1 MPALPAAGSASV
13 ARTVATNTLIADR
26 QSSAVR
32 RLLFLTGAV
41 VFVDTLFFAALTPLL
56 PHYAHSLALGKTGAG
71 VLSGAY
77 PAGAF
82 LGAIPSGLVAGRLG
96 VKPTTIVGLT
106 LVAACT
112 ILFGLADEAWQLDLA
127 RFAQGLASAFS
138 WTGAIGWLVAAA
150 PAGRRGRLIG
160 NAFAAAVVGALFGP
174 VIGGIA
180 SVAGIRWTF
189 SAVGLAS
196 FGLVAWA
203 ALTPGETGHEPQSPV
218 HLVRALGDRRILVA
232 GWFVVL
238 PALLFGVVGVLA
250 PLRLAQ
256 LGFGAV
262 AIGAVFLCSAAFE
275 AVNNVLL
282 GRTSDRHGPL
292 PPIFVGLVASIA
304 VAAVLP
310 WPDNR
315 FLLGVLVV
323 AAGLSFGTFF
333 TPGMTLLSNLAESR
347 GLRVGYA
354 SALVN
359 LAWAPGQTLGAVGG
373 GALAH
378 ATHDAVPYLALAGI
392 CALTLLALWRF
403 HASLGLTTPSAR
415 ESNGSS
421 SPITGDA

>member
-1 MPALPAAGSASV
+1 M
-13 ARTVATNTLIADR
+13 RK
-26 QSSAVR
+26 
-32 RLLFLTGAV
+32 LLFLTGAV

-56 PHYAHSLALGKTGAG
+56 PHFADSLGLGKTGAG
-71 VLSGAY
+71 VLSAAY

-96 VKPTTIVGLT
+96 VKPTTVVGLT
-106 LVAACT
+106 LVATCT
-112 ILFGLADEAWQLDLA
+112 ILFGLADQAWQLDLA

-138 WTGAIGWLVAAA
+138 WTGAIGWLVAGA

-174 VIGGIA
+174 VIGGVA
-180 SVAGIRWTF
+180 SVAGIGWTF
-189 SAVGLAS
+189 GAVGVAS

-203 ALTPGETGHEPQSPV
+203 ALTPGEEGHEPQSPA

-250 PLRLAQ
+250 PLRLAE

-262 AIGAVFLCSAAFE
+262 AIGAVFLCSAAVE
-275 AVNNVLL
+275 AANNVVL

-292 PPIFVGLVASIA
+292 PPIFAGLVASIV
-304 VAAVLP
+304 VAALLP
-310 WPDNR
+310 WPGNR
-315 FLLGVLVV
+315 FLLAVLVV

-333 TPGMTLLSNLAESR
+333 TPGMTLLSNLAEAR
-347 GLRVGYA
+347 GLRFGYA

-359 LAWAPGQTLGAVGG
+359 LAWAPGQTLGAAGG

-378 ATHDAVPYLALAGI
+378 ATRDAVPYLVLAAI
-392 CALTLLALWRF
+392 CALTLLALWRS
-403 HASLGLTTPSAR
+403 HVSIGLTTQSAP
-415 ESNGSS
+415 ESSSSS
-421 SPITGDA
+421 SPTTGGA

>member
-1 MPALPAAGSASV
+1 M
-13 ARTVATNTLIADR
+13 RK
-26 QSSAVR
+26 
-32 RLLFLTGAV
+32 LLFLTGAV

-56 PHYAHSLALGKTGAG
+56 PHFADSLGLGKTGAG
-71 VLSGAY
+71 VLSAAY

-96 VKPTTIVGLT
+96 VKPTTVVGLT
-106 LVAACT
+106 LVATCT
-112 ILFGLADEAWQLDLA
+112 ILFGLADQAWQLDLA

-138 WTGAIGWLVAAA
+138 WTGAIGWLVAGA

-174 VIGGIA
+174 VIGGVA
-180 SVAGIRWTF
+180 SVAGIGWTF
-189 SAVGLAS
+189 GAVGVAS

-203 ALTPGETGHEPQSPV
+203 ALTPGEEGHEPQSPA
-218 HLVRALGDRRILVA
+218 HLVRALGDPRILVA

-250 PLRLAQ
+250 PLRLAE

-262 AIGAVFLCSAAFE
+262 AIGAVFLCSAAVE
-275 AVNNVLL
+275 AANNVVL

-292 PPIFVGLVASIA
+292 PPIFAGLVASIV
-304 VAAVLP
+304 VAALLP
-310 WPDNR
+310 WSGNR
-315 FLLGVLVV
+315 FLLAVLVV

-333 TPGMTLLSNLAESR
+333 TPGMTLLSNLAEAR
-347 GLRVGYA
+347 GLRFGYA

-359 LAWAPGQTLGAVGG
+359 LAWAPGQTLGAAGG

-378 ATHDAVPYLALAGI
+378 ATRDAVPYLVLAAI
-392 CALTLLALWRF
+392 CALTLLALWRS
-403 HASLGLTTPSAR
+403 HISIGLTTQSAP
-415 ESNGSS
+415 ESSSSS
-421 SPITGDA
+421 SPTTGGA

>member
-1 MPALPAAGSASV
+1 
-13 ARTVATNTLIADR
+13 
-26 QSSAVR
+26 VR
-32 RLLFLTGAV
+32 KLLFLTGAV

-56 PHYAHSLALGKTGAG
+56 PHYASSLGLGKTGAG
-71 VLSGAY
+71 VLSAAY

-96 VKPTTIVGLT
+96 VKPTTIVGLA
-106 LVAACT
+106 LVGTCT
-112 ILFGLADEAWQLDLA
+112 ILFGLADQAWQLDLA

-138 WTGAIGWLVAAA
+138 WTGAIGWLVAGA

-180 SVAGIRWTF
+180 SVAGIGWTF
-189 SAVGLAS
+189 GAVGVAS

-203 ALTPGETGHEPQSPV
+203 ALTPGERHEPQSPA
-218 HLVRALGDRRILVA
+218 HLIRALGDRRILVA

-256 LGFGAV
+256 LGFGAI

-292 PPIFVGLVASIA
+292 PPIFVGLVASIV
-304 VAAVLP
+304 VALLLP

-315 FLLGVLVV
+315 FLLAVLVV

-333 TPGMTLLSNLAESR
+333 TPGMTLLSNLAEAR
-347 GLRVGYA
+347 GLRIGYA

-359 LAWAPGQTLGAVGG
+359 LAWAPGQTLGAAGG

-378 ATHDAVPYLALAGI
+378 ATRDAVPYLALAVI
-392 CALTLLALWRF
+392 CALTLLALWRM
-403 HASLGLTTPSAR
+403 HASIGLTTPSAP
-415 ESNGSS
+415 ESNSS
-421 SPITGDA
+421 SSLITGDG